1 MDECG
6 SDQNAGAEVLGVEDD
21 AVGAPAAGVAG
32 YQRKAASC
40 EDRTVSERQPE
51 VGFSGN
57 RSSVGCVHI
66 VLSARIR
73 IKAATC
79 MNVS

>member
-6 SDQNAGAEVLGVEDD
+6 SDQDAGAEVLGVEDD

-40 EDRTVSERQPE
+40 EDRTVSD
-51 VGFSGN
+51 
-57 RSSVGCVHI
+57 
-66 VLSARIR
+66 
-73 IKAATC
+73 K
-79 MNVS
+79 